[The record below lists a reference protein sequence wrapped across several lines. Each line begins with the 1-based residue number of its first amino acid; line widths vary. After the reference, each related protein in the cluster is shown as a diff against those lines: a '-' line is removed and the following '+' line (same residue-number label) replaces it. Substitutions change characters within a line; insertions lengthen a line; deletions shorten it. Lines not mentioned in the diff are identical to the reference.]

1 MPKNEVIDDHEQ
13 DEQESEAGGVAKEQ
27 GAEEPEA
34 PTQAETSEDE
44 RLSEGGEAEQDQD
57 KPDDDTQE
65 RHRETSKERRE
76 RKKRRERELRETN
89 IALWRQNQ
97 EIMRRLANVE
107 GRSLESQVLT
117 VDSRLSECINDA
129 DQAERI
135 ELAAQK
141 AGNDEDVRA
150 ARRLRE
156 EAQNRAAQLQATKD
170 RLAQALTQQRNQ
182 PVPQAPP
189 VGAEVIEH
197 STRFRSDKPWIQ
209 FGPNNQ
215 PGNLETATA
224 VSIDAALK
232 AEGRISETEPRYWQ
246 ELDKRVKAALPHLFR
261 SAQADEDYDDDE
273 DDELSEAQQGQ
284 AGRQNARRNPPVG
297 TSSRNGAASRT
308 VSRISAGRVAAI
320 KEAGMWDD
328 PKERAR
334 AIKAYEKY
342 DKQNARH

>member
-1 MPKNEVIDDHEQ
+1 MPKNDVIDDHEQ
-13 DEQESEAGGVAKEQ
+13 DEKEGEATGAAPQTQEDESEAA
-27 GAEEPEA
+27 ARA
-34 PTQAETSEDE
+34 PIAEDE
-44 RLSEGGEAEQDQD
+44 SLAEGGEAES
-57 KPDDDTQE
+57 DDSPTEDAGQE
-65 RHRETSKERRE
+65 KHRETSKERRE

-156 EAQNRAAQLQATKD
+156 EAQNRAAQLQTTRE

-182 PVPQAPP
+182 PAPQAPP
-189 VGAEVIEH
+189 VGAEVIHH
-197 STRFRSDKPWIQ
+197 STLFRSDKPWIQ
-209 FGPNNQ
+209 FGQNNQ
-215 PGNLETATA
+215 PANLETATA

-232 AEGRISETEPRYWQ
+232 AEGRINETDPRYWQ

-261 SAQADEDYDDDE
+261 ANHNADDDDDE
-273 DDELSEAQQGQ
+273 DDDLSEPDQGRSN
-284 AGRQNARRNPPVG
+284 RQSERRNPPVG
-297 TSSRNGAASRT
+297 TSSRNGASTRT
-308 VSRISAGRVAAI
+308 VSRLSADRVAAI

-328 PKERAR
+328 PKERSR

>member
-13 DEQESEAGGVAKEQ
+13 DDDEGEAVGTAKEEPP
-27 GAEEPEA
+27 EEPEA
-34 PTQAETSEDE
+34 ATKAEKVEDE
-44 RLSEGGEAEQDQD
+44 RLAEGGEAEQDQD
-57 KPDDDTQE
+57 KDDDNSQE

-156 EAQNRAAQLQATKD
+156 EAQNRAGQLQATKD

-182 PVPQAPP
+182 PAPQAPP

-197 STRFRSDKPWIQ
+197 SARFRSDKPWIQ

-261 SAQADEDYDDDE
+261 SQAEDDYDEDE
-273 DDELSEAQQGQ
+273 DDDLSEAQHGQ
-284 AGRQNARRNPPVG
+284 ANRQHARRNPPVG

-308 VSRISAGRVAAI
+308 VSRLSADRVAAI

-328 PKERAR
+328 PKERTR